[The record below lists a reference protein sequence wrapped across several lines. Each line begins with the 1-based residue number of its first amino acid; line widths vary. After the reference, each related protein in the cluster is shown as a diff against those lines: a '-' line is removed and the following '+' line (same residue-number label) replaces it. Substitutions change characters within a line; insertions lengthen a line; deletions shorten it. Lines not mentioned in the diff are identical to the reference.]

1 MRGSFLSRGE
11 ETLVRIA
18 QNLPDKNKKII
29 NPLRNRKFV
38 FEHLSPSV
46 TKALKEGSEDNDN
59 EENDATPTKEKK
71 KVNFHI
77 SKIFNKI
84 NKKS

>member
-46 TKALKEGSEDNDN
+46 TKALKEGSE